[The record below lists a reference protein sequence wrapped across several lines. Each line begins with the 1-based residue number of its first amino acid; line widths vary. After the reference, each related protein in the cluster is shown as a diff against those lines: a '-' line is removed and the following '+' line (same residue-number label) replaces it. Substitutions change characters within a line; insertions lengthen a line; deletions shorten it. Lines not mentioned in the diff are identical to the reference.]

1 MERQDQLAERQEV
14 QLSLQQYQTLLEV
27 SEAIALHRDLNA
39 LFQDLAQRL
48 PRIVPF
54 DYINLVLHDA
64 MRQVMRLHLLV
75 VPEPVTIKPGLEL
88 PVNESPGGLVWQN
101 QQALV
106 VEDVASETRFPG
118 LTPLLLE
125 NGVQSYCSVP
135 LTTALRRLG
144 AMGFGGRQKR
154 VYQAV
159 ELDFMQHVARLVAV
173 AVDNVLHDESVEA
186 AQRQL
191 TRERDRVRLL
201 LQVNNAVVT
210 HLDLDD
216 LFPAVIACLRQVIEH
231 EGAGLA
237 IVDPE
242 SGRYRLHVLLLK
254 KNESFIEEGV
264 VESPCTAPASIAMS
278 TRKPALFSEQDLK
291 NRCSESHVAQHLLN
305 QGVKTFCA
313 IPLLSHDR
321 VLGALN
327 IGRCRDAPFSPEDI
341 ELLGEVGKQ
350 IALAVENA
358 QAYRQITELKD
369 KLAKEKLYLEEEIRT
384 EHNFEEIVGESAALR
399 RVLKEVET
407 VAPTDSTVLIRGETG
422 TGKELIARAIH
433 QLSPRR
439 DRTFVKINC
448 AAIPTGLLE
457 SELFGHEKGAFTG
470 AIMQKIGRFELA
482 HQGTLFLDEV
492 GDIPPELQPK
502 LLRVLQEQEFE
513 RLGSTRTVRVDVRLV
528 AATNRDLGQMATAGQ
543 FRSDLYYRVNVF
555 PVVLPPLRERRDDI
569 PRLVRHFAQKLG
581 RRMGREI
588 EIIPAEVMD
597 KLMNYPWPGNV
608 RELENVVERA
618 VILSHGS
625 ALHINLNDLKTNHH
639 IPRLEP
645 AVAAFTDAQSLESRA
660 TLADAEREHILRALK
675 EAQWVLGGPNG
686 AAARLAMKRTT
697 LQSRMKKL
705 GIARPQ

>member
-64 MRQVMRLHLLV
+64 TRQVMRLHLLV

>member
-1 MERQDQLAERQEV
+1 
-14 QLSLQQYQTLLEV
+14 
-27 SEAIALHRDLNA
+27 
-39 LFQDLAQRL
+39 
-48 PRIVPF
+48 
-54 DYINLVLHDA
+54 
-64 MRQVMRLHLLV
+64 
-75 VPEPVTIKPGLEL
+75 
-88 PVNESPGGLVWQN
+88 
-101 QQALV
+101 
-106 VEDVASETRFPG
+106 
-118 LTPLLLE
+118 
-125 NGVQSYCSVP
+125 
-135 LTTALRRLG
+135 
-144 AMGFGGRQKR
+144 
-154 VYQAV
+154 
-159 ELDFMQHVARLVAV
+159 
-173 AVDNVLHDESVEA
+173 
-186 AQRQL
+186 
-191 TRERDRVRLL
+191 
-201 LQVNNAVVT
+201 
-210 HLDLDD
+210 
-216 LFPAVIACLRQVIEH
+216 
-231 EGAGLA
+231 
-237 IVDPE
+237 
-242 SGRYRLHVLLLK
+242 
-254 KNESFIEEGV
+254 
-264 VESPCTAPASIAMS
+264 
-278 TRKPALFSEQDLK
+278 
-291 NRCSESHVAQHLLN
+291 
-305 QGVKTFCA
+305 
-313 IPLLSHDR
+313 